1 MTKKIL
7 MVVSNVSEINTE
19 TKTGVWF
26 EEFAVPYLGFEHN
39 DFEILVSSLKGGVAP
54 VDADSYDCSSPTEWD
69 TTKIHLDN
77 TVMLKDVKHEDY
89 DAIVF
94 PGGHA
99 PMFDLAESDYLADI
113 VSYFYKTGRLV
124 AAICHGPAALINA
137 RKENGEPLV
146 KGLRLTSFTN
156 MEEHIVHKDELMP
169 FMLQTKLVSLGAR
182 FVEEKPWSEHVEV
195 DGNLITAQNQ
205 KSAYVFTDAIID
217 WFKK

>member
-7 MVVSNVSEINTE
+7 MVVSNVSEIDSE
-19 TKTGVWF
+19 HKTGVWF

-39 DFEILVSSLKGGVAP
+39 GYEILVSSLKGGVAP
-54 VDADSYDCSSPTEWD
+54 VDEDSYDCSSPMEWD
-69 TTKIHLDN
+69 STKIHLDN
-77 TVMLKDVKHEDY
+77 TIRLKDVKHEDY

-99 PMFDLAESDYLADI
+99 PMFDIAESDYLGDI

-146 KGLRLTSFTN
+146 KGLHITSFTN
-156 MEEHIVHKDELMP
+156 TEEHIVHKDELMP
-169 FMLQTKLVSLGAR
+169 FMLQSRLVSLGAK
-182 FVEEKPWSEHVEV
+182 FVEEKAWSVHVET

-205 KSAYVFTDAIID
+205 KSAYAFTDAIVD
-217 WFKK
+217 WFKM